1 MKLNYIRMLNQE
13 SNIPTWVS
21 HKTAFFVCNQSA
33 WSVPRKI
40 KTIGEIDMKHEDLK
54 DLGLTDERDGLKS
67 QLGERER
74 DK

>member
-1 MKLNYIRMLNQE
+1 MKREN
-13 SNIPTWVS
+13 
-21 HKTAFFVCNQSA
+21 
-33 WSVPRKI
+33 
-40 KTIGEIDMKHEDLK
+40 LK